1 MYCPDKF
8 ADRLEVKRK
17 VVIRDFLACGGSALL
32 DEPALLISSDRS
44 RLMLFIFSCSIT
56 SIVILRRT
64 FLYMIFWGI
73 DM

>member
-44 RLMLFIFSCSIT
+44 RLMLFIFSCSI
-56 SIVILRRT
+56 VILRQT